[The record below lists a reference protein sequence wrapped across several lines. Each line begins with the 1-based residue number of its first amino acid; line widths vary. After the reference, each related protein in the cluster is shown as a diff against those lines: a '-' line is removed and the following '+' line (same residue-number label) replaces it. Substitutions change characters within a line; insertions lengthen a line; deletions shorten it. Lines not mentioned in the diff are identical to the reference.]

1 MTKLARLLVLA
12 IAVTSLGGVAAVHAL
27 AAGDPAPGCTALV
40 NGTGVAEGVKGWSD
54 AYPGTTWKR
63 SYCLHLPA
71 GATTTAG
78 LPLVVVLHGCTTW
91 APTAAYETRFN
102 TEADRYGFAV
112 LYPQQSGNFSADGP
126 TAHPVDGNGSY
137 CWNWFLPDQLQRES
151 PEPWLIHD
159 LTENV
164 ISRYAL
170 DRRRIYAIGLSAG
183 AAEANN
189 LGVLY
194 PELFAAVGVVA
205 GCEYEGAPCFGSHSA
220 LAPQA
225 SGYLAYQASEG
236 HARPVPFLVENGD
249 ADPVVPVQNAYD
261 DVLQWQ
267 TYDALASGNTPAP
280 AAPCAVTNWTPDLS
294 SAQLTDP
301 GDPLNTPD
309 VPHAYTTLYYSA
321 DGSACAPSA
330 RDFGRLI
337 VVHGMSH
344 MYPGGPPRREYTTE
358 DGYWDVWTDPLGP
371 NLTDIAWQFF
381 AAHPCRLHKGV
392 CAG

>member
-1 MTKLARLLVLA
+1 MSRLARLLVLA
-12 IAVTSLGGVAAVHAL
+12 IAVTGIGGAAMTRAL
-27 AAGDPAPGCTALV
+27 AAPDLTPGCTALV
-40 NGTGVAEGVKGWSD
+40 HGHSVAEGTPGWSD
-54 AYPGTTWKR
+54 TYPGTDWKR

-71 GATTTAG
+71 GVLSTGG

-102 TEADRYGFAV
+102 QEADRHRFAV

-151 PEPWLIHD
+151 PEPWLIHN

-164 ISRYAL
+164 ISRYSL
-170 DRRRIYAIGLSAG
+170 DRRRIFAIGLSAG

-205 GCEYEGAPCFGSHSA
+205 GCEYEGAPCLGSHSA

-267 TYDALASGNTPAP
+267 TYDALAAGRTPAASP
-280 AAPCAVTNWTPDLS
+280 PCALTNWTPDPA
-294 SAQLTDP
+294 SAQPTDP
-301 GDPLNTPD
+301 NDPLNTPD

-321 DGSACAPSA
+321 GGGACTPSTS
-330 RDFGRLI
+330 DLGRLI

-358 DGYWDVWTDPLGP
+358 DGNWDIWTDPLGP

-381 AAHPCRLHKGV
+381 AAHPCHLHRGV
-392 CAG
+392 CA

>member
-1 MTKLARLLVLA
+1 MKRLLGLLA
-12 IAVTSLGGVAAVHAL
+12 AMGLLAGAGAVHAL
-27 AAGDPAPGCTALV
+27 AAPDPTPGCTALV
-40 NGTGVAEGVKGWSD
+40 NGASVAEGVKGWSD
-54 AYPGTTWKR
+54 AYPGTDWRR
-63 SYCLHLPA
+63 SYCLHLPPA
-71 GATTTAG
+71 EGTSAPDD

-102 TEADRYGFAV
+102 AEADRHHFAV
-112 LYPQQSGNFSADGP
+112 LYPQQSGAFSTDGP
-126 TAHPVDGNGSY
+126 AAHPVDGNGSY

-151 PEPWLIHD
+151 PEPWMLHD
-159 LTENV
+159 IVANV
-164 ISRYAL
+164 AAQHQI
-170 DRRRIYAIGLSAG
+170 DRRRIYVIGLSAG

-189 LGVLY
+189 LAALY

-225 SGYLAYQASEG
+225 SAELAYQASEG

-261 DVLQWQ
+261 DVVQWQ
-267 TYDALASGNTPAP
+267 TYAQLASGQPPLATP
-280 AAPCAVTNWTPDLS
+280 PCAVTNWTPDPAT
-294 SAQLTDP
+294 AQPTDP
-301 GDPLNTPD
+301 NDPLNTPD
-309 VPHAYTTLYYSA
+309 VPHAYTTLYYSQS
-321 DGSACAPSA
+321 GGACAPSSA
-330 RDFGRLI
+330 DFGRLI

-358 DGYWDVWTDPLGP
+358 DGYWDIWSDPLGP

-381 AAHPCRLHKGV
+381 AAHPCHLVRGV
-392 CAG
+392 CA

>member
-1 MTKLARLLVLA
+1 MLATLTALLDVA
-12 IAVTSLGGVAAVHAL
+12 GTGVVRAAT
-27 AAGDPAPGCTALV
+27 DPAPGCFAIV
-40 NGTGVAEGVKGWSD
+40 NGAQVSEGTRGWSD
-54 AYPGTTWKR
+54 AYPGTSWKR
-63 SYCLHLPA
+63 SYCLYLPA
-71 GATTTAG
+71 GTSTDDE

-102 TEADRYGFAV
+102 QEADRHHFAV
-112 LYPQQSGNFSADGP
+112 LYPQQSGKFSADGP

-151 PEPWLIHD
+151 PEPWLLHD
-159 LTENV
+159 MTESV
-164 ISRYAL
+164 INRYGV
-170 DRRRIYAIGLSAG
+170 DRRRVYAIGLSAG

-205 GCEYEGAPCFGSHSA
+205 GCEYEGAPCFGSQSA

-225 SGYLAYQASEG
+225 SAYLANQAAAG

-267 TYDALASGNTPAP
+267 AYAHLADSGLPVAAP
-280 AAPCAVTNWTPDLS
+280 PCAVTNFVPDPS
-294 SAQLTDP
+294 TAPPADP
-301 GDPLNTPD
+301 NDPLNTPD
-309 VPHAYTTLYYSA
+309 VAHAYTTAYYTA
-321 DGSACAPSA
+321 DGSACTPSA
-330 RDFGRLI
+330 RDFGQLI

-358 DGYWDVWTDPLGP
+358 DGNWDIWTDPLGP
-371 NLTDIAWQFF
+371 DLTDIAWQFF
-381 AAHPCRLHKGV
+381 AAHPCHLRDGA
-392 CAG
+392 CA